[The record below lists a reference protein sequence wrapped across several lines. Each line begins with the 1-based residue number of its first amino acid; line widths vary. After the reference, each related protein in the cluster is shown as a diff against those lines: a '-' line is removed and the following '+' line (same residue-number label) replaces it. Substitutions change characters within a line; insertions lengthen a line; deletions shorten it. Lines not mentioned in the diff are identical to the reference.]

1 MKKALFIL
9 LALVLVF
16 AISCEPEHEHKFEEK
31 VVDAT
36 CTTDGQK
43 YKVCSCGAKTEV
55 EKIPA
60 KGHGELELKVEE
72 PTEEKEG
79 HYNYV
84 CPVCKE
90 VVKTEDIEKLLPGE
104 IFVPYGT
111 EPKEL
116 SAGDDLFAFMFKHL
130 KNHTNEV
137 EKDVPESFYN
147 GSIKNGIFN
156 KDVVYVDNNIYKITI
171 AEGNGSIDFEVAG
184 NKYSYTLNAY
194 IEEQLLNKPSAVKD
208 VKMTFDNT
216 TVFATLD
223 RYEEK
228 EAIFKDFGFKNEE
241 TFSKEGEV
249 DVTAQ
254 QVFKLCQD
262 LQDNYSEWL
271 KSYELEAISGTIAK
285 KGESVVFRQ
294 FDIFEEMKK
303 EEANS
308 QKYTKTFVGKIKI
321 GDIQDEAL
329 DVAYSSIIDL
339 SDGSYD
345 FKYLKIGETY
355 YKTEELEEALKAP
368 MAKV

>member
-1 MKKALFIL
+1 
-9 LALVLVF
+9 
-16 AISCEPEHEHKFEEK
+16 
-31 VVDAT
+31 
-36 CTTDGQK
+36 
-43 YKVCSCGAKTEV
+43 
-55 EKIPA
+55 
-60 KGHGELELKVEE
+60 
-72 PTEEKEG
+72 
-79 HYNYV
+79 
-84 CPVCKE
+84 
-90 VVKTEDIEKLLPGE
+90 
-104 IFVPYGT
+104 
-111 EPKEL
+111 
-116 SAGDDLFAFMFKHL
+116 
-130 KNHTNEV
+130 
-137 EKDVPESFYN
+137 
-147 GSIKNGIFN
+147 
-156 KDVVYVDNNIYKITI
+156 
-171 AEGNGSIDFEVAG
+171 
-184 NKYSYTLNAY
+184 
-194 IEEQLLNKPSAVKD
+194 
-208 VKMTFDNT
+208 MTFDNT